1 MKCKNVAHFV
11 KVCKKREKYTSRPK
25 KGHNVKPP
33 KMTISPL
40 PSKLSRWDVP
50 TVDIELGGVRLE
62 RVIDRATWEILK
74 KKKKKK
80 KKKAKCISRTSNRKL
95 YSYGSNE
102 PLTTAG
108 EFESELCYKDKRFS
122 ECFIVVEDKTRAIL
136 SKETTEE
143 LAIVKLEINTLK
155 EKSSLRDF
163 PSVLME

>member
-1 MKCKNVAHFV
+1 MF
-11 KVCKKREKYTSRPK
+11 
-25 KGHNVKPP
+25 PP
-33 KMTISPL
+33 LT
-40 PSKLSRWDVP
+40 LS
-50 TVDIELGGVRLE
+50 LGEFDLNGLLIGRHRRYPRRRRRRRRQNASQE
-62 RVIDRATWEILK
+62 
-74 KKKKKK
+74 
-80 KKKAKCISRTSNRKL
+80 RKL
-95 YSYGSNE
+95 YSCGSNE

-143 LAIVKLEINTLK
+143 LAIVKLEMNTLK

>member
-11 KVCKKREKYTSRPK
+11 KVCKKREKDTSRPK

-50 TVDIELGGVRLE
+50 TVDIELGGVRLK
-62 RVIDRATWEILK
+62 RVIDRATWEIL
-74 KKKKKK
+74 K

-155 EKSSLRDF
+155 EKSSLRDL

>member
-1 MKCKNVAHFV
+1 MF
-11 KVCKKREKYTSRPK
+11 
-25 KGHNVKPP
+25 PP
-33 KMTISPL
+33 LT
-40 PSKLSRWDVP
+40 LS
-50 TVDIELGGVRLE
+50 LGEFDLNGLLIGRHGRYPRRRRIRRRQNASQE
-62 RVIDRATWEILK
+62 
-74 KKKKKK
+74 
-80 KKKAKCISRTSNRKL
+80 RKL
-95 YSYGSNE
+95 YSCGSNE

-143 LAIVKLEINTLK
+143 LAIVKLEMNTLK

>member
-1 MKCKNVAHFV
+1 MWRLLSKFV
-11 KVCKKREKYTSRPK
+11 KREKKNTSRPN
-25 KGHNVKPP
+25 KGHNVRPP

-50 TVDIELGGVRLE
+50 TVDIELGGVRLK
-62 RVIDRATWEILK
+62 RVIDRAAWEIPKK

-80 KKKAKCISRTSNRKL
+80 KKKAKCISRKELKL
-95 YSYGSNE
+95 YSCGSNE

-143 LAIVKLEINTLK
+143 LAIVKLEMNTLK

>member
-1 MKCKNVAHFV
+1 MWRLLSKFV
-11 KVCKKREKYTSRPK
+11 KREKKNTSRPN
-25 KGHNVKPP
+25 KGHNVRPP

-50 TVDIELGGVRLE
+50 TVDIELGGVRLK
-62 RVIDRATWEILK
+62 RVIDRATWEIL
-74 KKKKKK
+74 K

-143 LAIVKLEINTLK
+143 LAIVKLEMNTLK

>member
-1 MKCKNVAHFV
+1 MWRLLSKFV
-11 KVCKKREKYTSRPK
+11 KREKKNTSRPN
-25 KGHNVKPP
+25 KGHNVRPP

-50 TVDIELGGVRLE
+50 TFDIELGGVRLK
-62 RVIDRATWEILK
+62 RVIDRATWEIL
-74 KKKKKK
+74 KKKKK

-122 ECFIVVEDKTRAIL
+122 ECFIVLEDKTRAIL

>member
-1 MKCKNVAHFV
+1 MIHEAETWIPWSERVSLKVNSPKRGGGRCYPCGLEGRKARDPECKARLATCMKCKNVAHFV
-11 KVCKKREKYTSRPK
+11 KVCKKREKDTSRPK

-50 TVDIELGGVRLE
+50 TVDIELGGVRLK
-62 RVIDRATWEILK
+62 RVIDRATWEILKK

-102 PLTTAG
+102 PLTTACD
-108 EFESELCYKDKRFS
+108 FESELC
-122 ECFIVVEDKTRAIL
+122 
-136 SKETTEE
+136 
-143 LAIVKLEINTLK
+143 
-155 EKSSLRDF
+155 
-163 PSVLME
+163 

>member
-1 MKCKNVAHFV
+1 MWRLLSKFV
-11 KVCKKREKYTSRPK
+11 KREKKNTSRPK
-25 KGHNVKPP
+25 KGHNVRPP

-50 TVDIELGGVRLE
+50 TVDIELGGVRLK
-62 RVIDRATWEILK
+62 RVIDRATWEIL
-74 KKKKKK
+74 K

-143 LAIVKLEINTLK
+143 LAIVKLEMNTLK

>member
-1 MKCKNVAHFV
+1 MWRLLSKFV
-11 KVCKKREKYTSRPK
+11 KREKKNTSRPN
-25 KGHNVKPP
+25 KGHNVRPP

-50 TVDIELGGVRLE
+50 TVDIELGGVRLK
-62 RVIDRATWEILK
+62 RVIDRATWEIL